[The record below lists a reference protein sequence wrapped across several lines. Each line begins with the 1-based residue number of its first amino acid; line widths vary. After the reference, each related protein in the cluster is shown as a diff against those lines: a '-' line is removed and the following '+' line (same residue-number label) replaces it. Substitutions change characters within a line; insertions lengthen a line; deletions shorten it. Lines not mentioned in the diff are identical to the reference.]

1 MPNSDD
7 VAARGAQLKEHAEA
21 ARTRARMLLVQYRD
35 LTRAVVATE
44 ERVALTMDRVAAQQ
58 PTRARWYRARG
69 EQAREQATLWRR
81 RARQLDQD
89 QDLDGSAP

>member
-58 PTRARWYRARG
+58 PEHARQCRIYSQ
-69 EQAREQATLWRR
+69 QARKQAALWRSR
-81 RARQLDQD
+81 T
-89 QDLDGSAP
+89 G